1 VLIHPK
7 ICIFFFPHYQHTALG
22 SHFFFP
28 AFWGT
33 NEGKLTVFQKKLL
46 CFASLLEQA
55 EANIET
61 DFQIVAF
68 FKFFL
73 TVS

>member
-7 ICIFFFPHYQHTALG
+7 IYIFFFPHYQHTPFG
-22 SHFFFP
+22 SHFFFL
-28 AFWGT
+28 AIAGT

-61 DFQIVAF
+61 DFQIMAF

>member
-7 ICIFFFPHYQHTALG
+7 NYIFFFPHYQQTTVG
-22 SHFFFP
+22 SHSFFP
-28 AFWGT
+28 ALAGT

-55 EANIET
+55 ETNI
-61 DFQIVAF
+61 
-68 FKFFL
+68 
-73 TVS
+73 

>member
-1 VLIHPK
+1 MLIHPK
-7 ICIFFFPHYQHTALG
+7 IYIFFFPHYQHTTVG
-22 SHFFFP
+22 SHFFFL
-28 AFWGT
+28 AIVGT
-33 NEGKLTVFQKKLL
+33 YEGKLTVFQKNLL
-46 CFASLLEQA
+46 FFASLLEQA